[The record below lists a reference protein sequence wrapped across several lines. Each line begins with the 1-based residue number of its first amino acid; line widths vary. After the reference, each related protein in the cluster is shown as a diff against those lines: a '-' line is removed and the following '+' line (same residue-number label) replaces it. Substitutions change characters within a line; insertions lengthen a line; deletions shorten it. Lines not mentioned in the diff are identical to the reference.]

1 MVGEFEGLIEK
12 EVVKFD
18 EVSREEAV
26 LGFII
31 DVEVVGTELVELLVP
46 GVVVEGVMAGKM
58 LFNLF
63 RLRKGLC
70 CWYIYCWSWWIQT
83 CCQYFF

>member
-1 MVGEFEGLIEK
+1 MVEEFEGLIEK

-63 RLRKGLC
+63 ISIPIIRF
-70 CWYIYCWSWWIQT
+70 T
-83 CCQYFF
+83 QYLTKCLATY